1 MGTAMRRACGAWSPF
16 PWAPGM
22 LLPSG
27 TVHCQQQPRENL
39 SLRDQAHKGGNVY
52 DCPWL
57 VMTSDRGGRGRFKR
71 EKSVLSKVSEPQVLR
86 AQIQEQP

>member
-1 MGTAMRRACGAWSPF
+1 MRRACRAWSPF

-27 TVHCQQQPRENL
+27 TVHCQQHPRENL
-39 SLRDQAHKGGNVY
+39 SLRDQAYKGRNVY
-52 DCPWL
+52 DRPWL

-71 EKSVLSKVSEPQVLR
+71 EKSVLSKVSETQVSR
-86 AQIQEQP
+86 AGIQEQP

>member
-1 MGTAMRRACGAWSPF
+1 
-16 PWAPGM
+16 M

-27 TVHCQQQPRENL
+27 TVHCQQHPRENL

-52 DCPWL
+52 DRPWL

-71 EKSVLSKVSEPQVLR
+71 EKSVLSKISEPQVLR
-86 AQIQEQP
+86 AGIQEQP